1 MVVRWPCCNCPCA
14 SYSIIASISEISLYC
29 AESLEGYECSLIRKN
44 ISVKTFVMVARSGVK
59 TMPAIFNQAIR
70 RISFSHIF
78 ETRNPANLESTCPLL
93 NLSILI

>member
-1 MVVRWPCCNCPCA
+1 
-14 SYSIIASISEISLYC
+14 
-29 AESLEGYECSLIRKN
+29 
-44 ISVKTFVMVARSGVK
+44 MVARSGVE